1 MAQVW
6 SAGHRQRW
14 SAISCTRNRIAISK
28 SDRSMVAL
36 KTTQLC
42 VRCYTNWNVPDI
54 HTELRVRFWS
64 DSLEL
69 LQPSIDA
76 VQFIGVGVAWV
87 ADLLV
92 ITLRQLISSNC
103 QLLSSSCQ
111 LLSMC
116 QIGYNVEAY
125 DMIYWTCE
133 LLQIDVMH
141 ECMHACMWMLHES
154 YCPRYVY
161 LGFHVFLLSR
171 KRMHYFL
178 RLLFAFTFWRRIF
191 EIE

>member
-36 KTTQLC
+36 KPTQLC

-69 LQPSIDA
+69 LQPSIDV

-92 ITLRQLISSNC
+92 ITLRQTDFQ
-103 QLLSSSCQ
+103 QLPTAFQQLPTAFHVSDWVQCWSLWYDILS
-111 LLSMC
+111 L
-116 QIGYNVEAY
+116 
-125 DMIYWTCE
+125 WTATDRCNAC
-133 LLQIDVMH
+133 MYA
-141 ECMHACMWMLHES
+141 CMHVNVARILLPEI
-154 YCPRYVY
+154 YV
-161 LGFHVFLLSR
+161 LWFPCFC
-171 KRMHYFL
+171 
-178 RLLFAFTFWRRIF
+178 
-191 EIE
+191 

>member
-1 MAQVW
+1 MCLRHFV
-6 SAGHRQRW
+6 
-14 SAISCTRNRIAISK
+14 
-28 SDRSMVAL
+28 
-36 KTTQLC
+36 
-42 VRCYTNWNVPDI
+42 
-54 HTELRVRFWS
+54 TEFIFLRVRFWS

-87 ADLLV
+87 SAPSDHA
-92 ITLRQLISSNC
+92 TFSCSQLISSNC

-125 DMIYWTCE
+125 DMIYWACE

-141 ECMHACMWMLHES
+141 ACMHACTWMLHES
-154 YCPRYVY
+154 YCPRYMY
-161 LGFHVFLLSR
+161 LGFHVFVNCFPA
-171 KRMHYFL
+171 KECI
-178 RLLFAFTFWRRIF
+178 TFWSLWKRKN
-191 EIE
+191 